1 VFIPIEFCLA
11 FTPAKSIYVFMSEK
25 DGSNIQNVDSGDNG
39 QNQKIIRIQMNLAG
53 AFVDAKQYD
62 LAIVPYTQIINDK
75 PFLERLPNNEIKN
88 RFLEFFLHEVEKRSS
103 SGCQTIWSLDY
114 VRLNIIADK
123 S

>member
-25 DGSNIQNVDSGDNG
+25 DGSNIQNVDSGHNG

-62 LAIVPYTQIINDK
+62 LAIVTYTQIINDNPCNGYVIYSVANYVNTPTHKSTACPK
-75 PFLERLPNNEIKN
+75 PVTIGYLIKIT
-88 RFLEFFLHEVEKRSS
+88 K
-103 SGCQTIWSLDY
+103 
-114 VRLNIIADK
+114 
-123 S
+123 